1 MIPKY
6 HSNSPAMTPERRLEL
21 YDSLGR
27 NLQGYAAQLEWCH
40 KVCEQ
45 YPDDVCMRTIFRL
58 SYIGTDLCSSIRA
71 CLLAKDE
78 YERRYQVK
86 YLWVNLYEAYKAIY
100 NNDDDTNSYVAQFT
114 VAYPEVIS
122 TSDYVQAVNKL
133 KSLKQAIRDD
143 IHAPR
148 NSFSHYD
155 TNVCKTINFL
165 YEINSE
171 EAPAHYCAELL
182 EILQLLMRMCR
193 RFLPVGMKVP
203 VEEKHV
209 NVEILVV
216 EMVRT
221 RLSSDERLLATMH
234 EVILSASKK
243 MRLGRMICAFRDS
256 CACEK
261 QQIYAWDVCM
271 LIEILR
277 ADLAAALLS
286 GLRSDYDF
294 ECRLNMRRIRII
306 QYEGLSRISEM
317 LGKLKGTESVRR
329 EILDIC
335 ETLNAQQRHAAVH
348 YRYGETDYIPGAYED
363 SIRANETI
371 RDLIDVVPFLNQLN
385 GVLTRLK

>member
-45 YPDDVCMRTIFRL
+45 YPDDVCMRSFFRF

-86 YLWVNLYEAYKAIY
+86 YLWVNLYEAHKAIY
-100 NNDDDTNSYVAQFT
+100 NNDDDINSYVAQFT

-122 TSDYVQAVNKL
+122 TSEYIQAVNKL
-133 KSLKQAIRDD
+133 KSLKQAIRED

-155 TNVCKTINFL
+155 TNVCKIINFL

-171 EAPAHYCAELL
+171 ESPAHYCAELL

-209 NVEILVV
+209 NVENLVV
-216 EMVRT
+216 EMART
-221 RLSSDERLLATMH
+221 RLSLDERLLATMH
-234 EVILSASKK
+234 EVILSVSKRMK
-243 MRLGRMICAFRDS
+243 LGHVICTFKDGF
-256 CACEK
+256 ACRK
-261 QQIYAWDVCM
+261 QKINAWDVCM

-286 GLRSDYDF
+286 ALRTNCDF
-294 ECRLNMRRIRII
+294 ECRLNTRRIRII

-317 LGKLKGTESVRR
+317 LGKLKGKESERQ
-329 EILDIC
+329 EILDIR
-335 ETLNAQQRHAAVH
+335 EALDAQQRNAAVH
-348 YRYGETDYIPGAYED
+348 YRFGEKDYIPIAYKD
-363 SIRANETI
+363 SISASMTI
-371 RDLIDVVPFLNQLN
+371 RNLIDIVPFLYQLN
-385 GVLTRLK
+385 RVATWLK